1 MKKHMAHG
9 GSHDVHKAVKEKS
22 MHHMAHHEAKH
33 RKTGGRADA
42 GEENADDDS
51 EGDSRAPRGWDMP
64 EPDTTMSYTKD
75 SNVIGESKGEERKHG
90 GKVKAHKMKRKA
102 GGKAEHKEHK
112 KHLGHMEGEE
122 KKHRLDRPGRKRGGG
137 VGADTTPLTTA
148 NKTSERRGPT
158 DANDD
163 RGITGEA

>member
-1 MKKHMAHG
+1 MAKHHMAHG
-9 GSHDVHKAVKEKS
+9 GHHDVHKAVKEKS
-22 MHHMAHHEAKH
+22 MHHLAHHEAKH

-51 EGDSRAPRGWDMP
+51 EGDSRAPRGWKMP

-75 SNVIGESKGEERKHG
+75 SNVEGEAKGEERKKG
-90 GKVKAHKMKRKA
+90 GKVKAHKKVMRKH
-102 GGKAEHKEHK
+102 GGKTEHK
-112 KHLGHMEGEE
+112 KHLGHIEGEE

-137 VGADTTPLTTA
+137 VGADTSPLTTA

-158 DANDD
+158 DADED
-163 RGITGEA
+163 RGIAGEY